1 MTTFKSTQVTVLR
14 GGRFGVPKQKQEDI
28 IVLKCG
34 GSTLDTLSDRFYQN
48 IKQLQESGLK
58 PIIVH
63 GGGPAIEEALKK
75 EKIKTEFV
83 NGLRKTT
90 QPVMEVVEMVL
101 TGKINNAVTRKL
113 NQKGIQ
119 AVGLSGSDMG
129 LLSAKPIDM
138 DLFGYV
144 GEVTNV
150 NTPFLWKM
158 LDQGVVPVIA
168 PIGLGEDNTILNINA
183 DTAAGAV
190 AKAVGAKQLIF
201 VTDVPGILKDEKL
214 LYSVTETEVEQMIA
228 SGVIYGGMIPK
239 VKAALDSLSDDLQE
253 AMITDGSQTVLST
266 SQPELVGTVIKR
278 SVGVDEHVCT
288 FSNV

>member
-1 MTTFKSTQVTVLR
+1 M
-14 GGRFGVPKQKQEDI
+14 PKQEHDDI

-48 IKQLQESGLK
+48 IKKLQKSGLK

-63 GGGPAIEEALKK
+63 GGGPAIEEALEK
-75 EKIKTEFV
+75 EEIATEFV

-90 QPVMEVVEMVL
+90 QPAMDIVEMVL

-113 NQKGIQ
+113 NQSGIQ

-129 LLSAKPIDM
+129 ILSAKAMDL

-144 GEVTNV
+144 GEVTKV
-150 NTPFLWKM
+150 NAPFLLNM
-158 LDQGVVPVIA
+158 LDQGIVPVIA
-168 PIGLGEDNTILNINA
+168 PIGLGEDETIFNINA

-201 VTDVPGILKDEKL
+201 VTDVPGILKNKQIIE
-214 LYSVTETEVEQMIA
+214 SVTEREVEQMIT

-239 VKAALDSLSDDLQE
+239 VKAALDSLSGDLEE
-253 AMITDGSQTVLST
+253 AMITDGNQTVFST
-266 SQPELVGTVIKR
+266 SHPELAGTVIKK
-278 SVGVDEHVCT
+278 SVEVDEHVCT
-288 FSNV
+288 VSNI

>member
-1 MTTFKSTQVTVLR
+1 MTTLKSTQVTVLR
-14 GGRFGVPKQKQEDI
+14 GGRFAMPKQEHDDI

-48 IKQLQESGLK
+48 IKKLQKSGLK

-63 GGGPAIEEALKK
+63 GGGPAIEEALEK
-75 EKIKTEFV
+75 EEIATEFV

-90 QPVMEVVEMVL
+90 QPAMDIVEMVL

-113 NQKGIQ
+113 NQSGIQ

-129 LLSAKPIDM
+129 ILSAKAMDL

-144 GEVTNV
+144 GEVTKV
-150 NTPFLWKM
+150 NAPFLLNM
-158 LDQGVVPVIA
+158 LDQGIVPVIA
-168 PIGLGEDNTILNINA
+168 PIGLGEDETIFNINA

-201 VTDVPGILKDEKL
+201 VTDVPGILKNKQIIE
-214 LYSVTETEVEQMIA
+214 SVTEREVEQMIT

-239 VKAALDSLSDDLQE
+239 VKAALDSLSGDLEE
-253 AMITDGSQTVLST
+253 AMITDGNQTVFST
-266 SQPELVGTVIKR
+266 SHPELAGTVIKK
-278 SVGVDEHVCT
+278 SVEVDEHVCT
-288 FSNV
+288 VSNI